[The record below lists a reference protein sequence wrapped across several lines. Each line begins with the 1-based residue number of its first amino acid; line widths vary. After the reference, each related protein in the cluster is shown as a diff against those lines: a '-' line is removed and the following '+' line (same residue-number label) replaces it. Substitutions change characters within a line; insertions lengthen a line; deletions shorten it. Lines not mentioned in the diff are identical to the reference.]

1 MEISADGNA
10 SIIGV
15 RRTEV
20 LIFNFQGSQ
29 KSISFMPLYISL
41 VIKLRFVRDLFFIF
55 YQFQHFYQNSFL
67 GNTAQLPKN
76 EKCDII

>member
-20 LIFNFQGSQ
+20 LIFNFQGTKASAFL
-29 KSISFMPLYISL
+29 STLSL
-41 VIKLRFVRDLFFIF
+41 TDFIALENARVIIENLHIF
-55 YQFQHFYQNSFL
+55 QSKTIVIPRQIWYN
-67 GNTAQLPKN
+67 
-76 EKCDII
+76 